1 MLTLNEHRLLGLLG
15 RRMEESRLGL
25 APLGGMTY
33 DQHAAANGLEREP
46 YRSAAEL
53 IRRRYPARAA
63 SRRARQR
70 VG

>member
-1 MLTLNEHRLLGLLG
+1 MTLNEHRLLGLLG

-46 YRSAAEL
+46 YRSAASEAFGF
-53 IRRRYPARAA
+53 RSPPSPASNRGC
-63 SRRARQR
+63 R
-70 VG
+70 GN

>member
-1 MLTLNEHRLLGLLG
+1 MTLNEHRLLGLLG

-46 YRSAAEL
+46 YRSAADL
-53 IRRRYPARAA
+53 SRRRAEAR
-63 SRRARQR
+63 RQR
-70 VG
+70 VAT

>member
-1 MLTLNEHRLLGLLG
+1 MTLNEHRLLGLLG
-15 RRMEESRLGL
+15 RRMEESSLGL

-46 YRSAAEL
+46 YRSASEL

>member
-1 MLTLNEHRLLGLLG
+1 MTLNEHRLLGLLV

-33 DQHAAANGLEREP
+33 DQHAAANGLAREP

-53 IRRRYPARAA
+53 IRRRYPARRAA
-63 SRRARQR
+63 VLRARR
-70 VG
+70 VAD